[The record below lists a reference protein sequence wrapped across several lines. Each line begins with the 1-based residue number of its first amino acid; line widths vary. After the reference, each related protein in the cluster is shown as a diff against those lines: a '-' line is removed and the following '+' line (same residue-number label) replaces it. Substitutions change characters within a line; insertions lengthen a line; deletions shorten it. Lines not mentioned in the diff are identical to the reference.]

1 MKNLKKINRENLKSI
16 TGGRPP
22 AGEAVKIAV
31 LRAQRHVIIR
41 MAMVAVAAMA
51 ILYVHND

>member
-22 AGEAVKIAV
+22 AGGGCEDSCPPGT
-31 LRAQRHVIIR
+31 RACYYRNGNGSGGGYADIIC
-41 MAMVAVAAMA
+41 V
-51 ILYVHND
+51 

>member
-22 AGEAVKIAV
+22 ADGGCSIASCPPGT
-31 LRAQRHVIIR
+31 RACYYRNGNGGGGSYADIIC
-41 MAMVAVAAMA
+41 V
-51 ILYVHND
+51 

>member
-22 AGEAVKIAV
+22 ADGGCSVASCPPGTKKTCYY
-31 LRAQRHVIIR
+31 RNGNGGGGGYGDIIC
-41 MAMVAVAAMA
+41 A
-51 ILYVHND
+51 